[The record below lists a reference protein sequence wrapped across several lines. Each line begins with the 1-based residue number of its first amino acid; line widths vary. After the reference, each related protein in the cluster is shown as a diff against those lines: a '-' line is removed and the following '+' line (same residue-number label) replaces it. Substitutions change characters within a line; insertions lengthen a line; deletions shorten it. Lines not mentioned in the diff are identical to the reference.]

1 MNDRTG
7 TMVLDAKKQ
16 SLAALYKSDRAAWL
30 EKSSRLIR
38 AGQHRKLDFDN
49 LVRYLES
56 QARRDRRE
64 VESRLRV
71 LVAHLLK
78 WQFLPEKRLR
88 RWLVTVV
95 WQRHRLKGLVD
106 SASLRRYAADVLA
119 DVYRAAVK
127 MAAYQ
132 TSVPTTV
139 FPVTCPFTMKQAMT
153 EKFGGAI
160 P

>member
-1 MNDRTG
+1 MNDRSG
-7 TMVLDAKKQ
+7 KMVLDARKQ
-16 SLAALYKSDRAAWL
+16 AFAALYKADKAAWL

-38 AGQHRKLDFDN
+38 AGQHRKLDFNN

-95 WQRHRLKGLVD
+95 LQRLRLEGLME
-106 SASLRRYAADVLA
+106 SASLRQHAAAVLA
-119 DVYRAAVK
+119 DIYPAAVR

-132 TSVPTTV
+132 TSVPHSA
-139 FPVTCPFTMKQAMT
+139 FPVACPFTKKQVMT